1 MLDRAKRVLIAEDV
15 PEDVKPL
22 VRAFKKK
29 PAWEIAVVK
38 DGEEALDFVLR
49 RGAYA
54 DAWRP
59 DLFILNINM
68 PKIDGLD
75 VLKQVKAVPYL
86 ATIPIVMWTVS
97 QQIMD
102 IERAYKRGAA
112 AFISKP
118 VDDGEMKQCAI
129 AIRTFW
135 DRVQFPDTIPDME

>member
-15 PEDVKPL
+15 PEDVEPL
-22 VRAFKKK
+22 VRAFRNK

-38 DGEEALDFVLR
+38 DGEEALDFILR
-49 RGAYA
+49 RRAYA

-75 VLKQVKAVPYL
+75 VLKQIKAVPYL
-86 ATIPIVMWTVS
+86 ATIPIVMWTIS

-118 VDDGEMKQCAI
+118 YGDDKMNECAS
-129 AIRTFW
+129 AIRIFW
-135 DRVQFPDTIPDME
+135 DRVQFMHNT

>member
-1 MLDRAKRVLIAEDV
+1 MLDRAKRVLIAEDL
-15 PEDVKPL
+15 PDDVRPL
-22 VRAFKKK
+22 VKAFKKK

-38 DGEEALDFVLR
+38 DGEEAIEFMLR
-49 RGAYA
+49 KQAYA

-75 VLKQVKAVPYL
+75 VLKQIKAVPYL
-86 ATIPIVMWTVS
+86 ATIPIVMWTIS

-102 IERAYKRGAA
+102 IDRAYKRGAA

-118 VDDGEMKQCAI
+118 VGDDKMEACAN
-129 AIRTFW
+129 AIRSFW
-135 DRVQFPDTIPDME
+135 DWAWFVSNL